1 MNWMKGQRTMAKVS
15 RIDKTIFQ
23 NLITLQRLRRDL
35 CIVERAIED
44 TTFELEGLAARK
56 EEISEHIDL
65 YQNALADLYE
75 RKIAQE
81 SK

>member
-1 MNWMKGQRTMAKVS
+1 MAKVS
-15 RIDKTIFQ
+15 RIDKTIFE

-35 CIVERAIED
+35 GIVEKAIEQ
-44 TTFELEGLAARK
+44 TTYELAGLAARK
-56 EEISEHIDL
+56 EEITEQIDL
-65 YQNALADLYE
+65 HQNVLADLYE